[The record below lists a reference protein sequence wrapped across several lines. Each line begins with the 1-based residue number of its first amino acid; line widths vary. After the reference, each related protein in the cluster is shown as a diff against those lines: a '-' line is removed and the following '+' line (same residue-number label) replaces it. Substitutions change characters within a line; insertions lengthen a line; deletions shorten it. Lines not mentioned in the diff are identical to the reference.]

1 MTIHDHD
8 HHYYKLQPSPSQTKP
23 ETSLLYIIV
32 ASPSR
37 VIDGHLGIRV
47 LKKHSSIWH
56 RMVAE
61 SEGPTTR
68 QRVIQHWTLWQQVA
82 FFNLFTLMDLFDGV
96 FFQLSVTS
104 SVGISSDHKPQTVVT
119 NYSYNHWLI
128 LQKSIC
134 EPQDLQEWNHQK
146 SPRTKPFGH
155 TYIDG
160 FVHQCVVFLRL
171 QCWNI
176 SLKTLNK
183 HILLARMAT
192 SEIKRD
198 IYVE

>member
-1 MTIHDHD
+1 MAISDFPAKCNHGLQPRQKKTIGYNCWPIHCVDICCNPVLCRQGQHIVLLFLFFFHLLLLRSSTTIMTIHDHD

-96 FFQLSVTS
+96 FFQLSVIS

-119 NYSYNHWLI
+119 NY
-128 LQKSIC
+128 
-134 EPQDLQEWNHQK
+134 
-146 SPRTKPFGH
+146 
-155 TYIDG
+155 
-160 FVHQCVVFLRL
+160 
-171 QCWNI
+171 
-176 SLKTLNK
+176 
-183 HILLARMAT
+183 
-192 SEIKRD
+192 
-198 IYVE
+198 